1 MVSFNSS
8 TYKQTTCDAVNNAI
22 VCVAMAVSKRSG
34 KQIKDNDRR
43 VESQTKG
50 VNMINERGNENGV

>member
-8 TYKQTTCDAVNNAI
+8 TYKQTTCDAVNNAS
-22 VCVAMAVSKRSG
+22 VCVAMVVSKPSR

-50 VNMINERGNENGV
+50 VNMIDERGNEKGA